1 MWTDTLISEEWL
13 RSAVGLLVRVV
24 ECGAALVIFAAAA
37 LAFVRLGRLVLGR
50 AASSGA
56 GTGLTPVRLSF
67 ARLLAL
73 GLEFQLAADL
83 LRTAVAP
90 TFPQIGQ
97 LAAVAAI
104 RTALNYFLGREL
116 RDEAAHEA
124 RAK

>member
-1 MWTDTLISEEWL
+1 MWIDTLISEEWL

-37 LAFVRLGRLVLGR
+37 LAFARLARVVLGR
-50 AASSGA
+50 GGGA
-56 GTGLTPVRLSF
+56 GAGLTPVRLSF
-67 ARLLAL
+67 ARLVAL